1 MIKRIS
7 IFLYILLFSLCF
19 PYTFSAAE
27 NTTPSGIPI
36 EELEQ
41 FVDDYA
47 EEYIGSTVAGAA
59 IIAIKDN
66 QIVLSKG
73 YGYADVENQIPMD
86 PDTTVLEW
94 GSITKLFVWVSAMQ
108 LAEQGELD
116 LEEDI
121 RTYLP
126 EDFLTKLNYDEPITI
141 LNLMHHNAGFEE
153 YIFDLLFESP
163 EQLVD
168 LEESL
173 KLAEPEQVYKPGEVV
188 AYSNYST
195 SLAAYIIEEITG
207 QPFYEYVNEHIFDEL
222 EMNHSTMHLPVEDNQ
237 EITRH
242 KGIGYFPGENGDF
255 IKSQPFYISM
265 YPSGGINGTAADLA
279 KFAQAL
285 MPSEPE
291 KTSLFQ
297 EDQTLQELL
306 TTSYAPEEGVPGLA
320 HGFWEYDGEYRGL
333 THSGNTVA
341 YSSNMQIVPEDNF
354 AIIILT
360 NQADEID
367 LLFGLTDELV
377 GRGDQT
383 IQESLPPAAE
393 VEGSYLSARRT
404 YNGFMNLYA
413 YLAPLN
419 VKPMDNNEI
428 ELDLAGF
435 KATYVQTSPYIYKL
449 KSGDDVFIPSNVMYF
464 HVNDGTAEQISTAY
478 ADYLPKD
485 KNTPFLLISLGLFIW
500 CMVYFLISP
509 FVLMVLAFLRRRR
522 KQKTAAVAKWNWLL
536 MLSGTLLAVNIA
548 ALVIRMLSNPMR
560 TYSELLPHF
569 IGNYLFTVTSI
580 IAVVMMILVRK
591 KASLSKM
598 QNTGYLLTG
607 ISSILFIIWLI
618 IWQMYA

>member
-333 THSGNTVA
+333 THS
-341 YSSNMQIVPEDNF
+341 SNMQIVPEDNF

-360 NQADEID
+360 NQADEVD

-383 IQESLPPAAE
+383 VQENLPPAAE

-404 YNGFMNLYA
+404 SNGFMNLYA

-435 KATYVQTSPYIYKL
+435 KATYVQTSPYVYKL

-464 HVNDGTAEQISTAY
+464 HVNDGMAEQISTAY
-478 ADYLPKD
+478 ADYLPMD
-485 KNTPFLLISLGLFIW
+485 KSTPFLLISLGVFIW

-598 QNTGYLLTG
+598 QKTGYLLTG